1 MEFKKMSY
9 SLGIDA
15 GGTYTDAVLLKDED
29 NTIIQSNKALTSYPD
44 PLEGITKAIDG
55 LDPVCLKD
63 VKVVSVS
70 TTLSTN
76 SILEGT
82 GSPVALILIGNY
94 DIRQELPTRHFLKV
108 KGGHDHNG
116 IETDTLEEE
125 AIREFALSV
134 KDKVSAFAI
143 SSYFSVRNHDH
154 ELRAKDIIMENTG
167 LPVVCSYELSQDLG
181 AFERA
186 VTAFLNA
193 QLIPVTERFMTT
205 VEAEIKSRGI
215 DAKVF
220 MLKCDGSVIGI
231 QSALKKPIESIFSGP
246 AGSLVGASFLADEE
260 TCAVIDVGGT
270 STDISV
276 IYNGVPEMSDAGAVV
291 GGWKTRVK
299 AIKMET
305 SAMGGDSHV
314 WVKGEKI
321 NIGPRRVIPLC
332 RAAVLY
338 PDFLEQLRANPMP
351 SKLKI
356 GVNYQPT
363 KFYMRTDYEA
373 FEASP
378 EEQEVLEAVKKEP
391 TSTTEIFNRIKKF
404 PASKVFD
411 SLIQK
416 RLLQPI
422 GFTLTDALH
431 VLGEYTERNVEA
443 ANVGADMLGSLVGME
458 RSEFS
463 RHIKREFA
471 KNMACDLVSFFFD
484 GIEKS
489 EIRKMFDIQSPAK
502 FKIEV
507 PVVLIGGPVSVFV
520 EEMQEIL
527 DARIV
532 LPEYSSVGNAAGALA
547 AKGIRRFEVLIRP
560 ASMAAPDWEF
570 LVFSEHGK
578 NNFYEY
584 QEALDYAVNLGES
597 TVLSYME
604 EAGLDPSHIKI
615 DIKKEEII
623 PMGWKTPMET
633 KLVVLGVGNRD
644 ESQDCF

>member
-1 MEFKKMSY
+1 MSY

-15 GGTYTDAVLLKDED
+15 GGTYTDAVLLDDE
-29 NTIIQSNKALTSYPD
+29 NETIIESSKSLTSYPD
-44 PLEGITKAIDG
+44 PLEGIRGAIEG
-55 LDPVCLKD
+55 LDPQRLRE

-82 GSPVALILIGNY
+82 GSPVALILIGNF
-94 DIRQELPTRHFLKV
+94 DIKEELPTNHYLQV

-116 IETDTLEEE
+116 IETNPLDTESIKEFVLE
-125 AIREFALSV
+125 V

-154 ELRAKDIIMENTG
+154 ELCAKDIVTELTG
-167 LPVVCSYELSQDLG
+167 LPAVCSYELSQDLG

-205 VEAEIKSRGI
+205 VETEIKSRGI

-246 AGSLVGASFLADEE
+246 AGSLVGASFLAKSDS
-260 TCAVIDVGGT
+260 CAVIDVGGT

-276 IYNGVPEMSDAGAVV
+276 IYSGVPEMSDAGAVV

-314 WVKGEKI
+314 WVRGKDI

-338 PDFLEQLRANPMP
+338 PDFLEHLKANPIP
-351 SKLKI
+351 SKMRLGI
-356 GVNYQPT
+356 NYQPT
-363 KFYMRTDYEA
+363 KFYLRTDYEA
-373 FEASP
+373 IDASP
-378 EEQEVLEAVKKEP
+378 EEKEVLEAVKKEP

-404 PASKVFD
+404 PASKIFD

-431 VLGEYTERNVEA
+431 VLGDYTERNIEA
-443 ANVGADMLGSLVGME
+443 ANVGAGMLGSIVDMD
-458 RSEFS
+458 RHEFAKY
-463 RHIKREFA
+463 IKREFS
-471 KNMACDLVSFFFD
+471 KNMSCDLVSFFLD
-484 GIEKS
+484 GVEKS
-489 EIRKMFDIQSPAK
+489 EIRKIFDIQSPAK

-507 PVVLIGGPVSVFV
+507 PIVLIGGPVSAFV
-520 EEMQEIL
+520 NEMQEIL
-527 DARIV
+527 DAEII
-532 LPEYSSVGNAAGALA
+532 LPEYSNVGNAAGALA

-570 LVFSEHGK
+570 LVFSEHGRS
-578 NNFYEY
+578 NFYEY
-584 QEALDYAVNLGES
+584 QEALDYAVSLGET
-597 TVLSYME
+597 TVLNYMKD
-604 EAGLDPSHIKI
+604 AGLDSNHIKI
-615 DIKKEEII
+615 DVKKEEVI
-623 PMGWKTPMET
+623 PQGWKTPMET
-633 KLVVLGVGNRD
+633 KLVILGVGNRNT
-644 ESQDCF
+644 EQDCC

>member
-1 MEFKKMSY
+1 MSY

-15 GGTYTDAVLLKDED
+15 GGTYTDAVLLRDD
-29 NTIIQSNKALTSYPD
+29 DDTIVQSSKALTSYPD
-44 PLEGITKAIDG
+44 PLDGIKKSIDG
-55 LDPVCLKD
+55 LDPLCLKK

-82 GSPVALILIGNY
+82 GSPVAMILIGNY
-94 DIRQELPTRHFLKV
+94 DMKKELPTKYFLQV
-108 KGGHDHNG
+108 SGGHDHNG
-116 IETDTLEEE
+116 IETDVVDIES
-125 AIREFALSV
+125 IKVFALSV

-154 ELRAKDIIMENTG
+154 ELRAKELIMELTG
-167 LPVVCSYELSQDLG
+167 RPVVCSYELSQDLG

-193 QLIPVTERFMTT
+193 QLIPVTERFMKT

-215 DAKVF
+215 DAKIF

-246 AGSLVGASFLADEE
+246 AGSLVGASFLAKKE

-276 IYNGVPEMSDAGAVV
+276 IYDGVPEMSDSGAIV

-299 AIKMET
+299 AIRMET

-314 WVKGEKI
+314 WVKGKDI
-321 NIGPRRVIPLC
+321 SIGPRRVIPLC

-338 PDFLEQLRANPMP
+338 PDFLEQLKTNPIP
-351 SKLKI
+351 PKI
-356 GVNYQPT
+356 RLGINYQPT
-363 KFYMRTDYEA
+363 KFYLRTDYETL
-373 FEASP
+373 EAND
-378 EEQEVLEAVKKEP
+378 EENEILAAVKKHP
-391 TSTTEIFNRIKKF
+391 TSTTEIFNRIKKY
-404 PASKVFD
+404 PSSKVLD

-443 ANVGADMLGSLVGME
+443 ANIGAELLGSLTDMDKY
-458 RSEFS
+458 EFAS
-463 RHIKREFA
+463 HVKKEFA
-471 KNMACDLVSFFFD
+471 KNMACDLISFFLEGVD
-484 GIEKS
+484 KK
-489 EIRKMFDIQSPAK
+489 EIRKIFDIQSPTK
-502 FKIEV
+502 FKVEV
-507 PVVLIGGPVSVFV
+507 PVVLIGGPVAAFV
-520 EEMQEIL
+520 DDIQEIL
-527 DARIV
+527 DAEII

-578 NNFYEY
+578 SNFYEY
-584 QEALDYAVNLGES
+584 QEALDYAITMGET
-597 TVLSYME
+597 TVLNYMKD
-604 EAGLDPSHIKI
+604 AGLDSNHIKI
-615 DIKKEEII
+615 DVKKEEIV
-623 PMGWKTPMET
+623 PLGWKTPMET
-633 KLVVLGVGNRD
+633 KLVVLGVGNRNV
-644 ESQDCF
+644 EQDCY

>member
-1 MEFKKMSY
+1 MSY

-15 GGTYTDAVLLKDED
+15 GGTYTDAVLLRDED
-29 NTIIQSNKALTSYPD
+29 ETIIQSSKALTSYPD
-44 PLEGITKAIDG
+44 PLEGIKRSIDG
-55 LDPVCLKD
+55 LDPECLEN

-82 GSPVALILIGNY
+82 GSPVALVLIGNY
-94 DIRQELPTRHFLKV
+94 DIKQELPTRHFLQV
-108 KGGHDHNG
+108 SGGHDHNG
-116 IETDTLEEE
+116 IETDELD
-125 AIREFALSV
+125 IDSIKEFALKI
-134 KDKVSAFAI
+134 KDKVSAVAI

-154 ELRAKDIIMENTG
+154 ELRAKDIIREITG

-205 VEAEIKSRGI
+205 VEAEIKARGI

-246 AGSLVGASFLADEE
+246 AGSLVGASFLAKSE

-276 IYNGVPEMSDAGAVV
+276 INNGVPDMSDSGAIV

-299 AIKMET
+299 AIRMET

-314 WVKGEKI
+314 WVKGKDI

-332 RAAVLY
+332 RASVLY
-338 PDFLEQLRANPMP
+338 PDFLEQLRANPIP
-351 SKLKI
+351 PKI
-356 GVNYQPT
+356 RLGVNYQPT
-363 KFYMRTDYEA
+363 RFYLRTDYEA
-373 FEASP
+373 
-378 EEQEVLEAVKKEP
+378 LEATEDEKEILEVIKKIP

-404 PASKVFD
+404 PSTKLLD

-416 RLLQPI
+416 RLIQPI

-431 VLGEYTERNVEA
+431 VLGDYTERDVEA
-443 ANVGADMLGSLVGME
+443 ANTGADLLGSLVGMD
-458 RSEFS
+458 RY
-463 RHIKREFA
+463 EFA
-471 KNMACDLVSFFFD
+471 SHVKTEFARNMACDLISFFLE
-484 GIEKS
+484 GIDKK
-489 EIRKMFDIQSPAK
+489 EIRKIFDLQTPTK
-502 FKIEV
+502 FKVEV
-507 PVVLIGGPVSVFV
+507 PVVLIGGPVSAFV
-520 EEMQEIL
+520 KEIQEIL
-527 DARIV
+527 DAEII
-532 LPEYSSVGNAAGALA
+532 LPEYSDVGNAAGALA

-578 NNFYEY
+578 SNFFEY
-584 QEALDYAVNLGES
+584 QEALDYAINLGET
-597 TVLSYME
+597 TVINYMKD
-604 EAGLDPSHIKI
+604 AGLDSNHIKI
-615 DIKKEEII
+615 DVKKEEVV
-623 PMGWKTPMET
+623 PVGWKTPMET
-633 KLVVLGVGNRD
+633 KLVVLGVGNRNT
-644 ESQDCF
+644 EPECC

>member
-1 MEFKKMSY
+1 MSY

-15 GGTYTDAVLLKDED
+15 GGTYTDAVLLNDEN

-44 PLEGITKAIDG
+44 PLEGITEAIDG
-55 LDPVCLKD
+55 LDPVRFMD

-82 GSPVALILIGNY
+82 GSPVAMILIGNY
-94 DIRQELPTRHFLKV
+94 DIKQELPTRHFLQV

-116 IETDTLEEE
+116 VETNDLDEDS
-125 AIREFALSV
+125 IRDFVLQV

-154 ELRAKDIIMENTG
+154 ELRAKDIIMDLTG
-167 LPVVCSYELSQDLG
+167 RPVVCSYELSQDLG

-205 VEAEIKSRGI
+205 VESEIRSRGI
-215 DAKVF
+215 DAKIF

-246 AGSLVGASFLADEE
+246 AGSLVGASFLAERE

-338 PDFLEQLRANPMP
+338 PDFLEQLKANPIP
-351 SKLKI
+351 SKMRI

-363 KFYMRTDYEA
+363 KFYLRTDYEVL
-373 FEASP
+373 EASP
-378 EEQEVLEAVKKEP
+378 EEKEVLEAVKKHP
-391 TSTTEIFNRIKKF
+391 TSTTEIFNRIKKY
-404 PASKVFD
+404 PTSNVFD
-411 SLIQK
+411 TLIQK

-443 ANVGADMLGSLVGME
+443 AEVGADRLGSLVNMD
-458 RSEFS
+458 RYEFA
-463 RHIKREFA
+463 RYIKREFA
-471 KNMACDLVSFFFD
+471 KNMACDLVSFFLD
-484 GIEKS
+484 GVEKT
-489 EIRKMFDIQSPAK
+489 EIRKIFDIQSPAK

-507 PVVLIGGPVSVFV
+507 PVVLIGGPVTAFV
-520 EEMQEIL
+520 EEMQDIL
-527 DARIV
+527 DADIV

-570 LVFSEHGK
+570 LVFSEQGK
-578 NNFYEY
+578 SNFYEY
-584 QEALDYAVNLGES
+584 KEALDYAVNLGET
-597 TVLSYME
+597 TVLSYMKD
-604 EAGLDPSHIKI
+604 AGLDPSHIKI
-615 DIKKEEII
+615 DIKKEEVI
-623 PMGWKTPMET
+623 PVGWKTPMET
-633 KLVVLGVGNRD
+633 KLVVLGVGDRD
-644 ESQDCF
+644 N

>member
-1 MEFKKMSY
+1 MSY

-15 GGTYTDAVLLKDED
+15 GGTYTDAVLLKDD
-29 NTIIQSNKALTSYPD
+29 DDTIIQSSKALTSYPD
-44 PLEGITKAIDG
+44 PLDGIKRSIDG
-55 LDPVCLKD
+55 LDPICLQN

-82 GSPVALILIGNY
+82 GSPVAMILIGNY
-94 DIRQELPTRHFLKV
+94 DIKQELPTRYFLQV
-108 KGGHDHNG
+108 NGGHDHNG
-116 IETDTLEEE
+116 IETDDLDIES
-125 AIREFALSV
+125 IKGFALSV
-134 KDKVSAFAI
+134 KDKVTAFAI

-154 ELRAKDIIMENTG
+154 ELRAKELILELTG
-167 LPVVCSYELSQDLG
+167 RPVVCSYELSQDLG

-193 QLIPVTERFMTT
+193 QLIPVTERFMKT

-215 DAKVF
+215 DAKIF

-246 AGSLVGASFLADEE
+246 AGSLVGASFLAKKE

-276 IYNGVPEMSDAGAVV
+276 IYNGVPEMSDSGAIV

-299 AIKMET
+299 AIRMET

-314 WVKGEKI
+314 WVKGKDI
-321 NIGPRRVIPLC
+321 SIGPRRVIPLC

-338 PDFLEQLRANPMP
+338 PDFLEQLKTNPIP
-351 SKLKI
+351 PKI
-356 GVNYQPT
+356 RLGINYQPT
-363 KFYMRTDYEA
+363 KFYLRTDYETL
-373 FEASP
+373 ETSD
-378 EEQEVLEAVKKEP
+378 EEKEILAAVKMHP
-391 TSTTEIFNRIKKF
+391 TSTTEIFNRIKKY
-404 PASKVFD
+404 PSSKVLD

-431 VLGEYTERNVEA
+431 VLGEYTERDVEA
-443 ANVGADMLGSLVGME
+443 ANIGAEVLGSLADMDKY
-458 RSEFS
+458 EFS
-463 RHIKREFA
+463 RHVKKEFA
-471 KNMACDLVSFFFD
+471 KNMACDLISFFLE
-484 GIEKS
+484 GVEKK
-489 EIRKMFDIQSPAK
+489 EIRKIFDIQSPAK
-502 FKIEV
+502 FKVEV
-507 PVVLIGGPVSVFV
+507 PVVLIGGPVAAFV
-520 EEMQEIL
+520 EDIQEIL
-527 DARIV
+527 DAEII

-578 NNFYEY
+578 SNFYEY
-584 QEALDYAVNLGES
+584 QEALDYAVTMGET
-597 TVLSYME
+597 TVLNYMKD
-604 EAGLDPSHIKI
+604 AGLDSNHIKI
-615 DIKKEEII
+615 DVKKEEII
-623 PMGWKTPMET
+623 PLGWKTPMET
-633 KLVVLGVGNRD
+633 KLVVLGVGNRNV
-644 ESQDCF
+644 EQNCY

>member
-1 MEFKKMSY
+1 MSY

-15 GGTYTDAVLLKDED
+15 GGTYTDAVLLRDD
-29 NTIIQSNKALTSYPD
+29 DDTIVQSSKALTSYPD
-44 PLEGITKAIDG
+44 PLDGIKKSIDG
-55 LDPVCLKD
+55 LDPLCLKK

-82 GSPVALILIGNY
+82 GSPVAMILIGNY
-94 DIRQELPTRHFLKV
+94 DIKQELPTKYFLQV
-108 KGGHDHNG
+108 SGGHDHNG
-116 IETDTLEEE
+116 IETDVLDIES
-125 AIREFALSV
+125 IKVFALSV

-154 ELRAKDIIMENTG
+154 ELRAKELIMELTG
-167 LPVVCSYELSQDLG
+167 CPVVCSYELSQDLG

-193 QLIPVTERFMTT
+193 QLIPVTERFMKT

-215 DAKVF
+215 DAKIF

-246 AGSLVGASFLADEE
+246 AGSLVGASFLAKKE

-276 IYNGVPEMSDAGAVV
+276 IYDGVPEMSDSGAIV

-299 AIKMET
+299 AIRMET
-305 SAMGGDSHV
+305 SAMGGDSHI
-314 WVKGEKI
+314 WVKGKDI
-321 NIGPRRVIPLC
+321 SIGPRRVIPLC

-338 PDFLEQLRANPMP
+338 PDFLEQLKTNPIP
-351 SKLKI
+351 PKI
-356 GVNYQPT
+356 RLGINYQPT
-363 KFYMRTDYEA
+363 KFYLRTDYETL
-373 FEASP
+373 EASD
-378 EEQEVLEAVKKEP
+378 EENEILAAVKKHP
-391 TSTTEIFNRIKKF
+391 TSTTEIFNRIKKY
-404 PASKVFD
+404 PSSKVLD

-443 ANVGADMLGSLVGME
+443 ANIGAELLGSLTDMDKY
-458 RSEFS
+458 EFAS
-463 RHIKREFA
+463 HVKKEFA
-471 KNMACDLVSFFFD
+471 KNMACDLISFFLEGVD
-484 GIEKS
+484 KK
-489 EIRKMFDIQSPAK
+489 EIRKIFDIQSPAK
-502 FKIEV
+502 FKVEV
-507 PVVLIGGPVSVFV
+507 PVVLIGGPVAAFV
-520 EEMQEIL
+520 DDIQEIL
-527 DARIV
+527 DAEII

-578 NNFYEY
+578 SNFYEY
-584 QEALDYAVNLGES
+584 QEALDYAITMGET
-597 TVLSYME
+597 TVLNYMKD
-604 EAGLDPSHIKI
+604 AGLDSNHIKI
-615 DIKKEEII
+615 DVKKEEIV
-623 PMGWKTPMET
+623 PLGWKTPMET
-633 KLVVLGVGNRD
+633 KLVVLGVGNRNV
-644 ESQDCF
+644 EQDCY

>member
-1 MEFKKMSY
+1 MSY

-15 GGTYTDAVLLKDED
+15 GGTYTDAVLLRDD
-29 NTIIQSNKALTSYPD
+29 DDTIVQSSKALTSYPN
-44 PLEGITKAIDG
+44 PLDGIKKSIDG
-55 LDPVCLKD
+55 LDPLCLKK

-82 GSPVALILIGNY
+82 GSPVAMILIGNY
-94 DIRQELPTRHFLKV
+94 DIKQELPTKYFLQV
-108 KGGHDHNG
+108 SGGHDHNG
-116 IETDTLEEE
+116 IETDVLDIES
-125 AIREFALSV
+125 IKVFALSV

-154 ELRAKDIIMENTG
+154 ELRAKELIMELTG
-167 LPVVCSYELSQDLG
+167 CPVVCSYELSQDLG

-193 QLIPVTERFMTT
+193 QLIPVTERFMKT

-215 DAKVF
+215 DAKIF

-246 AGSLVGASFLADEE
+246 AGSLVGASFLAKKE

-276 IYNGVPEMSDAGAVV
+276 IYDGVPEMSDSGAIV

-299 AIKMET
+299 AIRMET

-314 WVKGEKI
+314 WVKGKDI
-321 NIGPRRVIPLC
+321 SIGPRRVIPLC

-338 PDFLEQLRANPMP
+338 PDFLEQLKTNPIP
-351 SKLKI
+351 PKI
-356 GVNYQPT
+356 RLGINYQPT
-363 KFYMRTDYEA
+363 KFYLRTDYETL
-373 FEASP
+373 EASD
-378 EEQEVLEAVKKEP
+378 EENEILAAVKKHP
-391 TSTTEIFNRIKKF
+391 TSTTEIFNRIKKY
-404 PASKVFD
+404 PSSKVLD

-443 ANVGADMLGSLVGME
+443 ANIGAELLGSLTDMDKY
-458 RSEFS
+458 EFAS
-463 RHIKREFA
+463 HVKKEFA
-471 KNMACDLVSFFFD
+471 KNMACDLISFFLEGVD
-484 GIEKS
+484 KK
-489 EIRKMFDIQSPAK
+489 EIRKIFDIQSPAK
-502 FKIEV
+502 FKVEV
-507 PVVLIGGPVSVFV
+507 PVVLIGGPVAAFV
-520 EEMQEIL
+520 DDIQEIL
-527 DARIV
+527 DAEII

-578 NNFYEY
+578 SNFYEY
-584 QEALDYAVNLGES
+584 QEALDYAITMGET
-597 TVLSYME
+597 TVLNYMKD
-604 EAGLDPSHIKI
+604 AGLDSNHIKI
-615 DIKKEEII
+615 DVKKEEIV
-623 PMGWKTPMET
+623 PLGWKTPMET
-633 KLVVLGVGNRD
+633 KLVVLGVGNRNV
-644 ESQDCF
+644 EQDCY

>member
-1 MEFKKMSY
+1 MSY

-15 GGTYTDAVLLKDED
+15 GGTYTDAVLLRDDDE
-29 NTIIQSNKALTSYPD
+29 TIVQSSKALTSYPN
-44 PLEGITKAIDG
+44 PLEGIKQSING
-55 LDPVCLKD
+55 LDPICLQD

-82 GSPVALILIGNY
+82 GSPVAMILIGNY
-94 DIRQELPTRHFLKV
+94 DIKQKLPTQHFLQV
-108 KGGHDHNG
+108 RGGHDHNG
-116 IETDTLEEE
+116 IETNDLDLESIKEFTLK
-125 AIREFALSV
+125 V

-154 ELRAKDIIMENTG
+154 ELKAKEMIIELTG
-167 LPVVCSYELSQDLG
+167 RPVVCSYELSQDLG

-215 DAKVF
+215 DAKIF

-246 AGSLVGASFLADEE
+246 AGSLVGASFLAKKE

-276 IYNGVPEMSDAGAVV
+276 IHNGVPEMSDSGAVV

-299 AIKMET
+299 AIRMET

-314 WVKGEKI
+314 WVKGKDI

-338 PDFLEQLRANPMP
+338 PNFLELLKTNPIP
-351 SKLKI
+351 SKIRI
-356 GVNYQPT
+356 GINYQPT
-363 KFYMRTDYEA
+363 KFYLRTDYEA
-373 FEASP
+373 LETS
-378 EEQEVLEAVKKEP
+378 EEEKEILNTIKKHP
-391 TSTTEIFNRIKKF
+391 TSIAEIFYRIKKY
-404 PASKVFD
+404 PSNNVLD

-416 RLLQPI
+416 RLVQAI

-443 ANVGADMLGSLVGME
+443 ANIGADMLGALVGKD
-458 RSEFS
+458 RYEFA
-463 RHIKREFA
+463 RHIKKEFA
-471 KNMACDLVSFFFD
+471 KNMACNLISFFLEEVD
-484 GIEKS
+484 KK
-489 EIRKMFDIQSPAK
+489 EIRKIFDTQSPTK
-502 FKIEV
+502 FKVGV
-507 PVVLIGGPVSVFV
+507 PVVLIGGPVVAFV
-520 EEMQEIL
+520 DEMQEIL
-527 DARIV
+527 DTEII
-532 LPEYSSVGNAAGALA
+532 LPEYSNVGNAAGALD
-547 AKGIRRFEVLIRP
+547 AKGIRRYEVLIRP
-560 ASMAAPDWEF
+560 ASMAARDLGF

-578 NNFYEY
+578 SNFLKY
-584 QEALDYAVNLGES
+584 QEALDYAITLGKT
-597 TVLSYME
+597 TVLNYMKDV
-604 EAGLDPSHIKI
+604 GLDSNHIKI
-615 DIKKEEII
+615 DVKKEEVI
-623 PMGWKTPMET
+623 PLGWNTPMET
-633 KLVVLGVGNRD
+633 KLVVLGVGNRNNG
-644 ESQDCF
+644 QDFC

>member
-1 MEFKKMSY
+1 MSY

-15 GGTYTDAVLLKDED
+15 GGTYTDAVLLRDED
-29 NTIIQSNKALTSYPD
+29 NAIIQANKALTSYPD
-44 PLEGITKAIDG
+44 PLDGIKRAIGG
-55 LDPVCLKD
+55 LDPACLKD

-82 GSPVALILIGNY
+82 GFPVAMILIGNY
-94 DIRQELPTRHFLKV
+94 DIRQELPTRHFIQV
-108 KGGHDHNG
+108 RGGHDHNG
-116 IETDTLEEE
+116 VETNSLDLDS
-125 AIREFALSV
+125 IREFAMEV
-134 KDKVSAFAI
+134 KNKVSAFAI
-143 SSYFSVRNHDH
+143 SSYFSIRNHDH
-154 ELRAKDIIMENTG
+154 ELMAKELIMELTG

-186 VTAFLNA
+186 ITAVLNA
-193 QLIPVTERFMTT
+193 QLIPVTERFMKN
-205 VEAEIKSRGI
+205 VETEIISRGI
-215 DAKVF
+215 NAKIF

-246 AGSLVGASFLADEE
+246 AGSLVGASFLAKKE

-276 IYNGVPEMSDAGAVV
+276 IYNGVPNMSDSGAVV

-299 AIKMET
+299 AIRMET

-314 WVKGEKI
+314 WVKGKDI

-338 PDFLEQLRANPMP
+338 PDFLEHLRINPMP
-351 SKLKI
+351 TKMQLGI
-356 GVNYQPT
+356 NYQPT
-363 KFYMRTDYEA
+363 KFYLRTDYEVLNVS
-373 FEASP
+373 E
-378 EEQEVLEAVKKEP
+378 EEQKILDAVKKHP
-391 TSTTEIFNRIKKF
+391 TSITEIFNRIKQY
-404 PASKVFD
+404 PASNVLD

-443 ANVGADMLGSLVGME
+443 ANTGADLLGSLVDMD
-458 RSEFS
+458 RYEFA
-463 RHIKREFA
+463 RHIKAEFA
-471 KNMACDLVSFFFD
+471 KNMACDLMSFFLE
-484 GIEKS
+484 GVEKK
-489 EIRKMFDIQSPAK
+489 EIRKIFNIQSPAK
-502 FKIEV
+502 FKVEV
-507 PVVLIGGPVSVFV
+507 PVVLIGGPTAAFV
-520 EEMQEIL
+520 ENMKEIL
-527 DARIV
+527 DAEII

-570 LVFSEHGK
+570 LVFSECGK
-578 NNFYEY
+578 SNFHDY
-584 QEALDYAVNLGES
+584 QEALNYAISLGET

-604 EAGLDPSHIKI
+604 DAGLGSDHIQI
-615 DIKKEEII
+615 DVNKEEII

-633 KLVVLGVGNRD
+633 KIVVLGVGNRKT
-644 ESQDCF
+644 EQDCC

>member
-1 MEFKKMSY
+1 MNY

-15 GGTYTDAVLLKDED
+15 GGTYTDAVLLRDAD
-29 NTIIQSNKALTSYPD
+29 DTIIQAGKALTSYPD
-44 PLEGITKAIDG
+44 PLEGIKKAIDQ

-63 VKVVSVS
+63 VKVISVS

-82 GSPVALILIGNY
+82 GFPVAMILIGNY
-94 DIRQELPTRHFLKV
+94 DIKKELPTKHFLQTS
-108 KGGHDHNG
+108 GGHDHNG
-116 IETDTLEEE
+116 IETENLDTES
-125 AIREFALSV
+125 IKEFVQRV
-134 KDKVSAFAI
+134 KNKVSAFAI

-154 ELRAKDIIMENTG
+154 ELMTKQIVTELSG
-167 LPVVCSYELSQDLG
+167 LPAVCSFELSQDLG

-193 QLIPVTERFMTT
+193 QLIPVTERFMKT
-205 VEAEIKSRGI
+205 VESEIKSRGM
-215 DAKVF
+215 DAKIF

-246 AGSLVGASFLADEE
+246 AGSLVGASFLAKKD

-276 IYNGVPEMSDAGAVV
+276 IHSGVPEMSDSGAVV

-299 AIKMET
+299 AIRMET

-314 WVKGEKI
+314 WVKGKDI

-338 PDFLEQLRANPMP
+338 PDFLEQLRSNPIP
-351 SKLKI
+351 SKMLMGI
-356 GVNYQPT
+356 NYQPT
-363 KFYMRTDYEA
+363 RFYLRTGYETL
-373 FEASP
+373 ESSK
-378 EEQEVLEAVKKEP
+378 EEKEILDSIKNHP
-391 TSTTEIFNRIKKF
+391 TSITEIFNRVKRY
-404 PASKVFD
+404 PSSKVLD

-416 RLLQPI
+416 RLVQPI

-443 ANVGADMLGSLVGME
+443 ANIGADRLGSLVNMD
-458 RSEFS
+458 RHEFS

-471 KNMACDLVSFFFD
+471 KNMACDLISFFLE
-484 GIEKS
+484 GVEKK
-489 EIRKMFDIQSPAK
+489 EVRKIFDIQSPAK
-502 FKIEV
+502 FKVEV
-507 PVVLIGGPVSVFV
+507 PVVLIGGPVASFV
-520 EEMQEIL
+520 EDMQKIL
-527 DARIV
+527 DAEII
-532 LPEYSSVGNAAGALA
+532 LPVYSKVGNAAGALA

-578 NNFYEY
+578 TNFFEY
-584 QEALDYAVNLGES
+584 QEALDYAVSLGET
-597 TVLSYME
+597 TVLNYMK
-604 EAGLDPSHIKI
+604 EAGLDSNHIKI
-615 DIKKEEII
+615 DVKKEEII
-623 PMGWKTPMET
+623 PLGWKTPMET
-633 KLVVLGVGNRD
+633 KLVVVGVGNRNI
-644 ESQDCF
+644 EQDCC

>member
-1 MEFKKMSY
+1 MSY

-44 PLEGITKAIDG
+44 PLDGITKAIDG
-55 LDPVCLKD
+55 LDAACLND

-82 GSPVALILIGNY
+82 GSPVAMILIGNY
-94 DIRQELPTRHFLKV
+94 DIRQELPTKHFLQV
-108 KGGHDHNG
+108 NGGHDHNG
-116 IETDTLEEE
+116 IETEILDEDS
-125 AIREFALSV
+125 IKEFVLQV

-154 ELRAKDIIMENTG
+154 ELRTKDIIIELTG
-167 LPVVCSYELSQDLG
+167 SPVVCSYELSQDLG

-205 VEAEIKSRGI
+205 VESEIRGRGI

-231 QSALKKPIESIFSGP
+231 KSALKKPIESIFSGP
-246 AGSLVGASFLADEE
+246 AGSLVGASFLAERE

-276 IYNGVPEMSDAGAVV
+276 IYSGVPEMSDSGAVV

-314 WVKGEKI
+314 WVKGGEI
-321 NIGPRRVIPLC
+321 SIGPRRVIPLC

-338 PDFLEQLRANPMP
+338 PDLLEQLKANPMP
-351 SKLKI
+351 SKVRLGI
-356 GVNYQPT
+356 NYQPT
-363 KFYMRTDYEA
+363 KFYLRTDYEA
-373 FEASP
+373 MEASP
-378 EEQEVLEAVKKEP
+378 EEKEVLDAVKKHP
-391 TSTTEIFNRIKKF
+391 TSTTEIFNRIKKY
-404 PASKVFD
+404 PSSKVFD

-431 VLGEYTERNVEA
+431 VLGEYTERDVEA
-443 ANVGADMLGSLVGME
+443 ANTGADMLGSLAGMD
-458 RSEFS
+458 RQEFA
-463 RHIKREFA
+463 RYIKKEFA
-471 KNMACDLVSFFFD
+471 KNMACDLVSFFLD
-484 GIEKS
+484 GVEKS
-489 EIRKMFDIQSPAK
+489 EVRKIFDIQSPAK

-507 PVVLIGGPVSVFV
+507 PVVLIGGPVTAFV
-520 EEMQEIL
+520 DEIQDIL
-527 DARIV
+527 DAEII

-578 NNFYEY
+578 SNFYEY
-584 QEALDYAVNLGES
+584 QEALDYAVNLGEN
-597 TVLSYME
+597 TVLSYMK
-604 EAGLDPSHIKI
+604 EAGLEPDNIKI
-615 DIKKEEII
+615 DIKKDEVI
-623 PMGWKTPMET
+623 PLGWETPMET

-644 ESQDCF
+644 N

>member
-1 MEFKKMSY
+1 MTY

-15 GGTYTDAVLLKDED
+15 GGTYTDAVLLRDED
-29 NTIIQSNKALTSYPD
+29 NIIIQSSKALTSYPD
-44 PLEGITKAIDG
+44 PLDGIKRSIDG
-55 LDPVCLKD
+55 LDPSCLKN

-82 GSPVALILIGNY
+82 GFPVAMILIGNY
-94 DIRQELPTRHFLKV
+94 DIKKELPTSYFLQV
-108 KGGHDHNG
+108 TGGHDHNG
-116 IETDTLEEE
+116 VETDSLDTES
-125 AIREFALSV
+125 IKEFAQRV
-134 KDKVSAFAI
+134 KNKVSAFAI

-154 ELRAKDIIMENTG
+154 ELVAKELIRELTG
-167 LPVVCSYELSQDLG
+167 LPAVCSHELSQDLG

-193 QLIPVTERFMTT
+193 QLIPVTERFMKT

-215 DAKVF
+215 DAKIF

-246 AGSLVGASFLADEE
+246 AGSLVGASFLAKKK

-276 IYNGVPEMSDAGAVV
+276 IHTGVPDMSDSGAVV

-299 AIKMET
+299 AIRMET

-314 WVKGEKI
+314 WVKGKDI

-332 RAAVLY
+332 RAAVIY
-338 PDFLEQLRANPMP
+338 PEFLEQLRTNPIP
-351 SKLKI
+351 SKI
-356 GVNYQPT
+356 RMGINYQPT
-363 KFYMRTDYEA
+363 KFYLRTDYEA
-373 FEASP
+373 LETN
-378 EEQEVLEAVKKEP
+378 EEEKEILAAVKKHP
-391 TSTTEIFNRIKKF
+391 TSTTEIFNRIKKY
-404 PASKVFD
+404 PSSNALD

-416 RLLQPI
+416 RLVQPI

-443 ANVGADMLGSLVGME
+443 SNIGADMLGSLVGMDKYD
-458 RSEFS
+458 FS
-463 RHIKREFA
+463 SYIKKEFA
-471 KNMACDLVSFFFD
+471 KNMACDLISFFLE
-484 GIEKS
+484 GIEKK
-489 EIRKMFDIQSPAK
+489 EIRKIFNIKSPAK
-502 FKIEV
+502 FKVEV
-507 PVVLIGGPVSVFV
+507 PIVLIGGPVAAFV

-527 DARIV
+527 DAEII

-578 NNFYEY
+578 SNFYEY
-584 QEALDYAVNLGES
+584 QEALDYAISLGEN
-597 TVLSYME
+597 TVLNYMKD
-604 EAGLDPSHIKI
+604 AGLDSNHIKI
-615 DIKKEEII
+615 DVKKEEII
-623 PMGWKTPMET
+623 PLGWKTPMET
-633 KLVVLGVGNRD
+633 KLVVLGVGNRNN
-644 ESQDCF
+644 EQECC

>member
-1 MEFKKMSY
+1 MSY

-15 GGTYTDAVLLKDED
+15 GGTYTDTVLLKDD
-29 NTIIQSNKALTSYPD
+29 DDTIIQSSKALTSYPD
-44 PLEGITKAIDG
+44 PMDGIKRSIDG
-55 LDPVCLKD
+55 LDPICLQN

-82 GSPVALILIGNY
+82 GSPVAMILIGNY
-94 DIRQELPTRHFLKV
+94 DIKQELPTRHYLQV
-108 KGGHDHNG
+108 SGGHDHNG
-116 IETDTLEEE
+116 IETNDLDIES
-125 AIREFALSV
+125 IKSFALAV
-134 KDKVSAFAI
+134 KDKVSAVAI

-154 ELRAKDIIMENTG
+154 ELRAKEIITELTG
-167 LPVVCSYELSQDLG
+167 LPVVCSHELSQDLG

-215 DAKVF
+215 DAKIF

-246 AGSLVGASFLADEE
+246 AGSLVGASFLAKKD
-260 TCAVIDVGGT
+260 TCTVIDVGGT

-276 IYNGVPEMSDAGAVV
+276 VYNGVPEMSDSGAIV

-299 AIKMET
+299 AIRMET

-314 WVKGEKI
+314 WVKGKDI
-321 NIGPRRVIPLC
+321 SIGPRRVIPLC

-338 PDFLEQLRANPMP
+338 PDFLEQLKTNPMP
-351 SKLKI
+351 PKI
-356 GVNYQPT
+356 RIGINYQPT
-363 KFYMRTDYEA
+363 KFYVRTDYETL
-373 FEASP
+373 EISD
-378 EEQEVLEAVKKEP
+378 EEKEILAAVKMHP
-391 TSTTEIFNRIKKF
+391 TSTTEIFNRIKKY
-404 PASKVFD
+404 PSSKALD

-416 RLLQPI
+416 RLVQAI

-431 VLGEYTERNVEA
+431 VLGEYTERDVEA
-443 ANVGADMLGSLVGME
+443 ANVGADVLGSLADMDKY
-458 RSEFS
+458 EFA
-463 RHIKREFA
+463 RHVKKEFA
-471 KNMACDLVSFFFD
+471 KNMACDLISFFLE
-484 GIEKS
+484 GVEKK
-489 EIRKMFDIQSPAK
+489 EIRKIFDIRSPAK
-502 FKIEV
+502 FKVEV
-507 PVVLIGGPVSVFV
+507 PVVLIGGPVAAFV
-520 EEMQEIL
+520 EDIQEIL
-527 DARIV
+527 DAEII

-578 NNFYEY
+578 SNFYEY
-584 QEALDYAVNLGES
+584 QEALDYAVTMGET
-597 TVLSYME
+597 TVLNYMKD
-604 EAGLDPSHIKI
+604 AGLDSNHIKI
-615 DIKKEEII
+615 DVKKEEII
-623 PMGWKTPMET
+623 PLGWKTPMET
-633 KLVVLGVGNRD
+633 KLVVLGVGNRNM
-644 ESQDCF
+644 EQDSY

>member
-1 MEFKKMSY
+1 MSY

-15 GGTYTDAVLLKDED
+15 GGTYTDAVLLKDD
-29 NTIIQSNKALTSYPD
+29 DDTIIQSSKALTSYPD
-44 PLEGITKAIDG
+44 PLDGIKRSIDG
-55 LDPVCLKD
+55 LDPICLQN

-82 GSPVALILIGNY
+82 GSPVAMILIGNY
-94 DIRQELPTRHFLKV
+94 DIKQELPTRHFLQV
-108 KGGHDHNG
+108 SGGHDHNG
-116 IETDTLEEE
+116 IETDDLDIES
-125 AIREFALSV
+125 IKSFALAV

-154 ELRAKDIIMENTG
+154 ELRAKELIMELTG
-167 LPVVCSYELSQDLG
+167 RPVVCSYELSQDLG

-193 QLIPVTERFMTT
+193 QLIPVTERFMKT

-215 DAKVF
+215 DAKIF

-246 AGSLVGASFLADEE
+246 AGSLVGASFLAKKE

-276 IYNGVPEMSDAGAVV
+276 IYNGVPEMSDSGAIV

-299 AIKMET
+299 AIRMET

-314 WVKGEKI
+314 WVKGKDI
-321 NIGPRRVIPLC
+321 SIGPRRVIPLC

-338 PDFLEQLRANPMP
+338 PDFLEQLKTNPIP
-351 SKLKI
+351 PKI
-356 GVNYQPT
+356 RLGINYQPT
-363 KFYMRTDYEA
+363 KFYLRTDYETL
-373 FEASP
+373 ETSD
-378 EEQEVLEAVKKEP
+378 EEKEILAAVKTHP
-391 TSTTEIFNRIKKF
+391 TSTTEIFNRIKKY
-404 PASKVFD
+404 PSSKALD

-443 ANVGADMLGSLVGME
+443 ANIGAELLASLADMDKYD
-458 RSEFS
+458 FA
-463 RHIKREFA
+463 RHVKKEFA
-471 KNMACDLVSFFFD
+471 KNMACDLISFFLE
-484 GIEKS
+484 GVEKK
-489 EIRKMFDIQSPAK
+489 EIRKIFDIQSPAK
-502 FKIEV
+502 FKVDV
-507 PVVLIGGPVSVFV
+507 PVVLIGGPVAAFV
-520 EEMQEIL
+520 EDIQEIL
-527 DARIV
+527 DAEII
-532 LPEYSSVGNAAGALA
+532 LPKYSSVGNAAGALA

-578 NNFYEY
+578 SNFYEY
-584 QEALDYAVNLGES
+584 QEALDYAVTMGET
-597 TVLSYME
+597 TVLNYMKD
-604 EAGLDPSHIKI
+604 AGLDSNHIKI
-615 DIKKEEII
+615 DVKKEEII
-623 PMGWKTPMET
+623 PLGWKTPMET
-633 KLVVLGVGNRD
+633 KLVVLGVGNRNV
-644 ESQDCF
+644 EQDCY